1 MRYNHYIWSLALA
14 LGLGACSQY
23 EEMPSGSN
31 YASTAMTQ
39 EEKDVSH
46 ILRSSQHGWSLV
58 LIPDEG
64 NHGGINLSMKF
75 TSDKDV
81 VVASEE
87 YGETVT
93 VPNDPKN
100 PGAGTKQIYQT
111 EFTSNYHFSHNSGLR
126 LTFDTFSRPLH
137 YYSNPN
143 WGLPNGYNGD
153 FEFIVEKVSGD
164 KNVIYLKGCRTGNK
178 MQLTRLKANYATYLS
193 KTQEIKGALKGKALS
208 PLQLGG
214 KEVSISIFGYARQ
227 LWVRYT
233 KAEDKTT
240 KAVKENIPF
249 YYTDKGIKL
258 ITPLE
263 IGGQKFEGF
272 ELSEDKRTVKTL
284 DGKQTL
290 TVFSG
295 TYDLTE
301 GSLRASFEE
310 DKSNSEAHEMFKTLV
325 EIQKQDSYPALFWF
339 MADMGRWGRSRL
351 PQVTLYAYPDPNPNN
366 KTFYRTYYLDY
377 TSVYGQPNQVHITRI
392 IQDGDGYFYS
402 RRAIEWYLENILYYS
417 PFSIDPIPNKTV
429 KKMSSVA
436 DPTNEPFYFEVDI

>member
-23 EEMPSGSN
+23 EEMPSGGN

-39 EEKDVSH
+39 EEKDVSN

-87 YGETVT
+87 YGEMVT

-153 FEFIVEKVSGD
+153 FEFIVEKVSED

-178 MQLTRLKANYATYLS
+178 MQLTRLKANHATYLS
-193 KTQEIKGALKGKALS
+193 KTQEIKEALKGKALS

-240 KAVKENIPF
+240 KSVKENIPF

-325 EIQKQDSYPALFWF
+325 EIQKQDSYPASFWF

-351 PQVTLYAYPDPNPNN
+351 PQVTLYAYPEPNPNN

>member
-1 MRYNHYIWSLALA
+1 MRYNHYIWSLTLA
-14 LGLGACSQY
+14 LSLGACSQY
-23 EEMPSGSN
+23 EEMPSGSD

-39 EEKDVSH
+39 EEKDVSNV
-46 ILRSSQHGWSLV
+46 LRSSQHGWSLV

-100 PGAGTKQIYQT
+100 PGAGTKQVYQT

-137 YYSNPN
+137 YYSNPY
-143 WGLPNGYNGD
+143 WGIPNGYNGD
-153 FEFIVEKVSGD
+153 FEFIVEKVSED
-164 KNVIYLKGCRTGNK
+164 KNVVYLKGCRTGNK
-178 MQLTRLKANYATYLS
+178 MQLIRLKANYATYLS

-214 KEVSISIFGYARQ
+214 KEISISIFGYARQ

-233 KAEDKTT
+233 KVEDKTT
-240 KAVKENIPF
+240 KTVKENLPF

-258 ITPLE
+258 ITPLGR
-263 IGGQKFEGF
+263 GGEKLEGF
-272 ELSEDKRTVKTL
+272 ELREDKRAVKTL

-290 TVFSG
+290 MVFSG

-301 GSLRASFEE
+301 SSLRASFEE
-310 DKSNSEAHEMFKTLV
+310 DESNSEAHQMFKTMA
-325 EIQKQDSYPALFWF
+325 EIQGQDSYPETFWF
-339 MADMGRWGRSRL
+339 MADMGRWGRSQL
-351 PQVTLYAYPDPNPNN
+351 PKVTLYSYKSDES
-366 KTFYRTYYLDY
+366 FSRTYYLDY
-377 TSVYGQPNQVHITRI
+377 TSVFGQPNQVHVTRI
-392 IQDGDGYFYS
+392 IQDGISYFYA

>member
-14 LGLGACSQY
+14 LCLGACSQY
-23 EEMPSGSN
+23 EEMPSGSD
-31 YASTAMTQ
+31 YASVAMTQ
-39 EEKDVSH
+39 EEKDISNL
-46 ILRSSQHGWSLV
+46 LRSSQHGWSLV

-137 YYSNPN
+137 YYSNPY
-143 WGLPNGYNGD
+143 WGMPNGYNGD
-153 FEFIVEKVSGD
+153 FEFIVEKVSED
-164 KNVIYLKGCRTGNK
+164 KNIVYLKGCRTGNK
-178 MQLTRLKANYATYLS
+178 MQLIRLKADYAPYLS

-214 KEVSISIFGYARQ
+214 KEISISVFGYARQ

-233 KAEDKTT
+233 KVEDKTT
-240 KAVKENIPF
+240 KTVKENLPF
-249 YYTDKGIKL
+249 YYTDKGLKL
-258 ITPLE
+258 IAPLE
-263 IGGQKFEGF
+263 IGGEKLEGF

-301 GSLRASFEE
+301 NFLRASFEKDE
-310 DKSNSEAHEMFKTLV
+310 SNSEAHQVFKTMEEL
-325 EIQKQDSYPALFWF
+325 QKQSGNPEIFWY
-339 MADMGRWGRSRL
+339 MADMGRWGRSQL
-351 PQVTLYAYPDPNPNN
+351 PKVTLYTYMSG
-366 KTFYRTYYLDY
+366 KSFTRTYYLDY
-377 TSVYGQPNQVHITRI
+377 TSVYGYPNQVHVTRI
-392 IQDGDGYFYS
+392 IQDGDSYYYA
-402 RRAIEWYLENILYYS
+402 RQAIEWYLENILYYS

>member
-39 EEKDVSH
+39 EEKDASN

-153 FEFIVEKVSGD
+153 FEFIVEKVSED
-164 KNVIYLKGCRTGNK
+164 KNVIYLKGCRTG
-178 MQLTRLKANYATYLS
+178 TRCNLLA
-193 KTQEIKGALKGKALS
+193 
-208 PLQLGG
+208 
-214 KEVSISIFGYARQ
+214 
-227 LWVRYT
+227 
-233 KAEDKTT
+233 
-240 KAVKENIPF
+240 
-249 YYTDKGIKL
+249 
-258 ITPLE
+258 
-263 IGGQKFEGF
+263 
-272 ELSEDKRTVKTL
+272 
-284 DGKQTL
+284 
-290 TVFSG
+290 
-295 TYDLTE
+295 
-301 GSLRASFEE
+301 
-310 DKSNSEAHEMFKTLV
+310 
-325 EIQKQDSYPALFWF
+325 
-339 MADMGRWGRSRL
+339 
-351 PQVTLYAYPDPNPNN
+351 
-366 KTFYRTYYLDY
+366 
-377 TSVYGQPNQVHITRI
+377 
-392 IQDGDGYFYS
+392 
-402 RRAIEWYLENILYYS
+402 
-417 PFSIDPIPNKTV
+417 
-429 KKMSSVA
+429 
-436 DPTNEPFYFEVDI
+436 

>member
-23 EEMPSGSN
+23 EEMPSGGN

-39 EEKDVSH
+39 EEKDVSN

-153 FEFIVEKVSGD
+153 FEFIVEKVSED

-178 MQLTRLKANYATYLS
+178 MQLTRLKANHATYLS
-193 KTQEIKGALKGKALS
+193 KTQEIKEALKGKALS

-240 KAVKENIPF
+240 KSVKENIPF

-325 EIQKQDSYPALFWF
+325 EIQKQDSYPASFWF

-351 PQVTLYAYPDPNPNN
+351 PQVTLYAYPEPNPNN

>member
-1 MRYNHYIWSLALA
+1 
-14 LGLGACSQY
+14 
-23 EEMPSGSN
+23 
-31 YASTAMTQ
+31 
-39 EEKDVSH
+39 
-46 ILRSSQHGWSLV
+46 
-58 LIPDEG
+58 
-64 NHGGINLSMKF
+64 
-75 TSDKDV
+75 
-81 VVASEE
+81 
-87 YGETVT
+87 
-93 VPNDPKN
+93 
-100 PGAGTKQIYQT
+100 
-111 EFTSNYHFSHNSGLR
+111 
-126 LTFDTFSRPLH
+126 
-137 YYSNPN
+137 
-143 WGLPNGYNGD
+143 
-153 FEFIVEKVSGD
+153 
-164 KNVIYLKGCRTGNK
+164 
-178 MQLTRLKANYATYLS
+178 MQLTRLKANHATYLS
-193 KTQEIKGALKGKALS
+193 KTQEIKEALKGKALS